1 MDCAASFEVKSM
13 FDQLVAIIA
22 QLGNM
27 LRPWAFDIATA
38 MVVCLILVFSAD
50 VNRILRRHLL
60 GHSFVLRTFVFI
72 IVNAFGYGLLI
83 VKATPWVARHIVA
96 MPSHWMFL
104 LIVAMFIFIG
114 YWAQRNSQA

>member
-1 MDCAASFEVKSM
+1 M

-60 GHSFVLRTFVFI
+60 GNHCRFF
-72 IVNAFGYGLLI
+72 A
-83 VKATPWVARHIVA
+83 
-96 MPSHWMFL
+96 
-104 LIVAMFIFIG
+104 
-114 YWAQRNSQA
+114 

>member
-1 MDCAASFEVKSM
+1 MFE
-13 FDQLVAIIA
+13 QLVTIIG
-22 QLGNM
+22 QLGHM

-50 VNRILRRHLL
+50 VNRMLRRYLL
-60 GHSFVLRTFVFI
+60 GHSFVLRTLVFI

-83 VKATPWVARHIVA
+83 VKATPWMARHIVA

-104 LIVAMFIFIG
+104 LIVGMFMFIG
-114 YWAQRNSQA
+114 YWAQRNNQA

>member
-1 MDCAASFEVKSM
+1 M

-50 VNRILRRHLL
+50 VNCILRRHLL

-104 LIVAMFIFIG
+104 LIMTMFIFIG
-114 YWAQRNSQA
+114 YWAQRNNQS

>member
-1 MDCAASFEVKSM
+1 MFE
-13 FDQLVAIIA
+13 QLVAIIGH
-22 QLGNM
+22 LGNM

-50 VNRILRRHLL
+50 VNRFIKRQLT
-60 GHSFVLRTFVFI
+60 GHSFFLRTLVFI
-72 IVNAFGYGLLI
+72 LINAFGYGLLI
-83 VKATPWVARHIVA
+83 VKTTPWVARHIVA

-104 LIVAMFIFIG
+104 LIVSMFIFIG

>member
-1 MDCAASFEVKSM
+1 M

-50 VNRILRRHLL
+50 VNRLLRRHLSVSYTHL
-60 GHSFVLRTFVFI
+60 TLPTKR
-72 IVNAFGYGLLI
+72 IV
-83 VKATPWVARHIVA
+83 
-96 MPSHWMFL
+96 
-104 LIVAMFIFIG
+104 
-114 YWAQRNSQA
+114 

>member
-1 MDCAASFEVKSM
+1 MLE
-13 FDQLVAIIA
+13 QLVAIIA

-60 GHSFVLRTFVFI
+60 GYSFVLRTFVFI
-72 IVNAFGYGLLI
+72 ILNAFGYGILI
-83 VKATPWVARHIVA
+83 IKTTPWVARHIAA
-96 MPSHWMFL
+96 MPPHWMFL
-104 LIVAMFIFIG
+104 LIVSMFIFIG
-114 YWAQRNSQA
+114 YWAQRNNQA

>member
-1 MDCAASFEVKSM
+1 M
-13 FDQLVAIIA
+13 FDQLVAIIGH
-22 QLGNM
+22 LGNM
-27 LRPWAFDIATA
+27 LRPWSFDIATA

-60 GHSFVLRTFVFI
+60 GHSFILRTFVFI

-83 VKATPWVARHIVA
+83 VKATPWVARQIVA
-96 MPSHWMFL
+96 MQSHWMFL